1 MPECGPDSL
10 AEDREPLHDA
20 RRCGSRIP
28 TQVHRVHFGGQLRG
42 GQLRGDRSR
51 QGEPGL
57 CAQDDDS
64 ARVYRVTVT
73 ASVPM

>member
-20 RRCGSRIP
+20 RRCWSRIS
-28 TQVHRVHFGGQLRG
+28 TQYHRVHFG

-51 QGEPGL
+51 QGEPSL